1 MESESIPPKQRPPE
15 LMRGMIQRVSN
26 EIAHFRAAHGDEPDV
41 QNILSTALGVPRAQ
55 TQGCLVLSSL
65 RKASADV
72 GLGF

>member
-1 MESESIPPKQRPPE
+1 VVKLADVLKARPSEIVRRME
-15 LMRGMIQRVSN
+15 
-26 EIAHFRAAHGDEPDV
+26 AH
-41 QNILSTALGVPRAQ
+41 LGVPRAQ